1 MVVEVGEHPHPD
13 PLPQQGEGSHS
24 IPVYARFIQL
34 HMLAYLSI
42 SSWIVV
48 CLCNGIHRV
57 LFVETFDKSNR
68 YKRMEHGYCL
78 LKRLINQ
85 TATKEWNMSVEA
97 GTKQL
102 IIALRPFVTGK
113 KTSILP

>member
-57 LFVETFDKSNR
+57 LFVETFDKSNP
-68 YKRMEHGYCL
+68 
-78 LKRLINQ
+78 
-85 TATKEWNMSVEA
+85 TKEWNMSVEA